1 MANTEIREAMKKAGV
16 AQWELGDLLGCSE
29 NTVQRK
35 LRKELPEDMK
45 QKILKLIHDRQQKGA
60 VTE

>member
-1 MANTEIREAMKKAGV
+1 MANIEIREAMKKAGV
-16 AQWELGDLLGCSE
+16 AQWQLADLVGCSE
-29 NTVQRK
+29 NTIQRK